1 MPAPSDKGRNV
12 MEWFLSLVSSAFCCI
27 FTYCRLGLLSTSGW
41 ATVFGRDA
49 RVFVRLS
56 VCLSVPEGGPIYF
69 KNRPQRSNSGACMF
83 VVHVCCASHC
93 GFACAFTVLCAYMY
107 LCMFQCCFGVTNK

>member
-83 VVHVCCASHC
+83 VVPRTADLL
-93 GFACAFTVLCAYMY
+93 VL
-107 LCMFQCCFGVTNK
+107 LLF